1 MATFP
6 IERDD
11 QRAILAANVLMI
23 AVPVVAVSLRLLSRR
38 IAKRAFDISD
48 YLMVAAVGVSA
59 SLSSISITGVL
70 HCGLGYDHMMNIIKD
85 YGPGPITLLLKLLI
99 GLQFTWVISLS
110 LCKISILI
118 LYRRLFPTPLIHW
131 ASLATSALIASW
143 AIATIVAGCLICQ
156 PISKNWDLNMTGGH
170 CGDQV
175 LSFTVTG
182 VINLITDVMVL
193 VLPLRHLYKLQ
204 VPTQQRV
211 VLVGVFSL
219 GFLTC
224 AVSAVRIHY
233 LKSMD
238 YTDLTFSM
246 KYPNIFS
253 GLEPSAAITLA
264 CIPLLRPLFR
274 WTGGYSSTG
283 TALHHEPKSSST
295 KHSENSHRTKDGVSD
310 NVALERFD
318 THNNGG
324 EDGSSQRRLRP
335 EDVRHTAMAT
345 GHPRHGGSDGG
356 SSLVAESLVEEEDGE
371 EKGEEDGVQR
381 RSGNH
386 RLDRP
391 GIMVR
396 QQWDVTKQ

>member
-1 MATFP
+1 MATFT

-11 QRAILAANVLMI
+11 QRTILAANILMI

-38 IAKRAFDISD
+38 IAKRACDISD
-48 YLMVAAVGVSA
+48 YLMVAAVCVSA
-59 SLSSISITGVL
+59 SLSSISITAVL
-70 HCGLGYDHMMNIIKD
+70 HSGVGYDHMMNIIKD
-85 YGPGPITLLLKLLI
+85 YGPEPITLLLK
-99 GLQFTWVISLS
+99 FTWVISLS

-118 LYRRLFPTPLIHW
+118 LYRKLFPTPLIHW
-131 ASLATSALIASW
+131 ASVATSSLIASW
-143 AIATIVAGCLICQ
+143 AIATIVAGCLICR
-156 PISKNWDLNMTGGH
+156 PISKNWDLTMTDGY

-182 VINLITDVMVL
+182 AINLITDVMVL
-193 VLPLRHLYKLQ
+193 VLPLRNLYKLQ

-274 WTGGYSSTG
+274 WTGGYSPTG
-283 TALHHEPKSSST
+283 TALNNPKSSSS
-295 KHSENSHRTKDGVSD
+295 KSSGNSRIKGGAPDD
-310 NVALERFD
+310 VALERFD
-318 THNNGG
+318 TNNNN
-324 EDGSSQRRLRP
+324 DGSSQRRLRP
-335 EDVRHTAMAT
+335 EAVGHTAMAT

-356 SSLVAESLVEEEDGE
+356 SSMTAESLVQDGEGE
-371 EKGEEDGVQR
+371 EKGEDGVQR
-381 RSGNH
+381 HGSRH
-386 RLDRP
+386 LDRA
-391 GIMVR
+391 GITVR

>member
-48 YLMVAAVGVSA
+48 YLMVAAVVCKLCPPFLVDALLA
-59 SLSSISITGVL
+59 S
-70 HCGLGYDHMMNIIKD
+70 HDEIKD
-85 YGPGPITLLLKLLI
+85 
-99 GLQFTWVISLS
+99 QFTWVISLS